1 MKPSDKRMKITRPEH
16 MRPTPMYTNRHEVRE
31 RRPRSRSDTVSLVW
45 TSATPMT
52 EEEIAARLHGQQ
64 FEDDPR
70 ALRTR
75 ALFRFQPR

>member
-1 MKPSDKRMKITRPEH
+1 MKIARPDDL
-16 MRPTPMYTNRHEVRE
+16 RPTPLYTNRPEFRD
-31 RRPRSRSDTVSLVW
+31 RRPRSRSDSVSLVW

-52 EEEIAARLHGQQ
+52 EEEIAARMHGQQ

>member
-1 MKPSDKRMKITRPEH
+1 MKIARPDEMRPNPLYAHRPEY
-16 MRPTPMYTNRHEVRE
+16 RD

-52 EEEIAARLHGQQ
+52 EEEIAARMHGQQ

-70 ALRTR
+70 ALRAR